1 MSKKKTEFIAKITP
15 YDRQKRRGAI
25 DAKFGKSVRGK
36 AFEPQVP
43 QELRLKYGTSAVF
56 FGGADESCIV
66 GLPEGAD
73 GHILIVGGSG
83 SGKSTGIA
91 MPTLQTWRRPIVV
104 TDIKGELS
112 RHYRR
117 LLRRGMV
124 DRPCI
129 VFNPENTSE
138 PGYDPFA
145 LLRDDSDSNL
155 ISNIWDIVRALMPL
169 KLQDPQ
175 PFWRE
180 SEQAV
185 FAAALL
191 HGFTHGLSFSETIC
205 YILSQP
211 LSELL
216 ISLKVN
222 GDVRVRMLLGET
234 AELKEETLACV
245 DRGLRNAL
253 MILAIDPLISHALRG
268 ESETANYFSWDA
280 IRDFQIFLH
289 IPEHKL
295 EQWAGVI
302 NLMYAQLFHYLECR
316 PEQGTRGAEV
326 NSRLLLMM
334 DEFARFGRMEMITH
348 ALSTLRSKQVNIA
361 LFVQSIAQIDQH
373 YGSVERKVILD
384 NCQYQAVLRV
394 NDPETQRF
402 FSDAMGTDLYCHH
415 AVSKQLDTEMH
426 KCGYSMQT
434 SEVCERIIQPHE
446 LATLKDVL
454 LLSPY
459 GFARVCKISANRLM
473 QEVGAYPVIS
483 DTQKQQKG
491 DSITMVTVEERT
503 KQAQK
508 KLDAAERKQKIERR
522 CAEEAEKKQA
532 SRRKYQLGA
541 MVLRF
546 FPELEKAEQSELDRF
561 ECIMDALAAS
571 PKQMQMLETI
581 AAERHNI
588 SEVCNV

>member
-124 DRPCI
+124 DRPC
-129 VFNPENTSE
+129 
-138 PGYDPFA
+138 
-145 LLRDDSDSNL
+145 
-155 ISNIWDIVRALMPL
+155 
-169 KLQDPQ
+169 
-175 PFWRE
+175 
-180 SEQAV
+180 
-185 FAAALL
+185 
-191 HGFTHGLSFSETIC
+191 
-205 YILSQP
+205 
-211 LSELL
+211 
-216 ISLKVN
+216 
-222 GDVRVRMLLGET
+222 
-234 AELKEETLACV
+234 
-245 DRGLRNAL
+245 
-253 MILAIDPLISHALRG
+253 
-268 ESETANYFSWDA
+268 
-280 IRDFQIFLH
+280 
-289 IPEHKL
+289 
-295 EQWAGVI
+295 
-302 NLMYAQLFHYLECR
+302 
-316 PEQGTRGAEV
+316 
-326 NSRLLLMM
+326 
-334 DEFARFGRMEMITH
+334 
-348 ALSTLRSKQVNIA
+348 
-361 LFVQSIAQIDQH
+361 
-373 YGSVERKVILD
+373 
-384 NCQYQAVLRV
+384 
-394 NDPETQRF
+394 
-402 FSDAMGTDLYCHH
+402 
-415 AVSKQLDTEMH
+415 
-426 KCGYSMQT
+426 
-434 SEVCERIIQPHE
+434 
-446 LATLKDVL
+446 
-454 LLSPY
+454 
-459 GFARVCKISANRLM
+459 
-473 QEVGAYPVIS
+473 
-483 DTQKQQKG
+483 
-491 DSITMVTVEERT
+491 MVTVEERT